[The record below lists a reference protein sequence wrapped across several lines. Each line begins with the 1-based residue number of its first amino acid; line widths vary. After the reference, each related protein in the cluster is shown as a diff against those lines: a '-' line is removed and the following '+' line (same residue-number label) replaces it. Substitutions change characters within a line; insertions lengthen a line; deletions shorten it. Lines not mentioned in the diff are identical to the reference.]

1 MTDLLVPDV
10 SEYQG
15 AVDWRTLVSSGYPAA
30 IIRAHN
36 GSRMDGEWAVNRA
49 GAHAAGV
56 TVLGIYQYL
65 DPSVDAAQQAN
76 ELCDL
81 IGALRP
87 GEWPICDLEVG
98 AGDQSARAHAW
109 YVTVAGRLHDAAAE
123 ELYSDLSFWQ
133 EHNLSSGGFARAW
146 VAAYGSQ
153 EPAIKH
159 DLWQFSESQSFPGI
173 SGPCDANVFHGT
185 VADLLALTDPESTM
199 PLNAA
204 DEAAIKSIVTAAI
217 TANRPVA
224 VADTLYWMAAAVTGN
239 PPAGGVSPVDE
250 HSIAELHAAL
260 VAGPS
265 AQIAALSA
273 KVVAAEAALA
283 AVEKGA
289 LTVAEV
295 QAAVAAALAAA
306 GHVAA

>member
-1 MTDLLVPDV
+1 MAVRLMYDSVSASTLPSGCLLVAGYVNGAYENVAEMEARFPHATVVPVTVTAAFDGGTVLDV
-10 SEYQG
+10 ETG
-15 AVDWRTLVSSGYPAA
+15 DATPVEAPAWVQM
-30 IIRAHN
+30 R
-36 GSRMDGEWAVNRA
+36 R
-49 GAHAAGV
+49 AAGV
-56 TVLGIYQYL
+56 
-65 DPSVDAAQQAN
+65 DPSVYCDESTWPAVQQ
-76 ELCDL
+76 
-81 IGALRP
+81 
-87 GEWPICDLEVG
+87 
-98 AGDQSARAHAW
+98 SF
-109 YVTVAGRLHDAAAE
+109 AAA
-123 ELYSDLSFWQ
+123 
-133 EHNLSSGGFARAW
+133 G
-146 VAAYGSQ
+146 VAPPHYWIASYDND
-153 EPAIKH
+153 PAIPAGAVAKQYASN
-159 DLWQFSESQSFPGI
+159 DYYDTSSVAEYWPG
-173 SGPCDANVFHGT
+173 V
-185 VADLLALTDPESTM
+185 DPIPEEDM

-204 DEAAIKSIVTAAI
+204 DEAAIKSIVTEAI

-306 GHVAA
+306 GHVVAA

>member
-1 MTDLLVPDV
+1 MADFTIPDV

-15 AVDWRTLVSSGYPAA
+15 SINWRTLVAAGYPAA

-36 GSRMDGEWAVNRA
+36 GTRADNEWATNRA
-49 GAHAAGV
+49 GAHAAGI
-56 TVLGIYQYL
+56 TALGIYQYVSATV
-65 DPSVDAAQQAN
+65 DPVVQAN
-76 ELCDL
+76 QLCDL
-81 IGALRP
+81 IGSLRP

-109 YVTVAGRLHDAAAE
+109 YTTVAGRLHDAAGE
-123 ELYSDLSFWQ
+123 ELYSDTSFWA
-133 EHNLSSGGFARAW
+133 EHNLSSAGFGRAW
-146 VAAYGSQ
+146 VAAYGST

-159 DLWQFSESQSFPGI
+159 DLWQFSESHSFPGV
-173 SGPCDANVFHGT
+173 SGPCDANLFTGT
-185 VADLLALTDPESTM
+185 IADLLALTAPEANM

-204 DEAAIKSIVTAAI
+204 DEAAIKSIVAGAI
-217 TANRPVA
+217 TANRPIA
-224 VADTLYWMAAAVTGN
+224 VADTLYWLAAGVTGQL
-239 PPAGGVSPVDE
+239 PAGGVAPVDKN
-250 HSIAELHAAL
+250 SIATLHAAL
-260 VAGPS
+260 VSGPQ

-273 KVVAAEAALA
+273 KLVAAEAALA

-295 QAAVAAALAAA
+295 QAAVSAALAAA